1 MDLHD
6 LPQELGGASWRSVQ
20 VCWQLEFSRVVAIK
34 GQEPLGEDVELAA
47 AVSLAEMDVDGLDV
61 LPNLLLEEALYL
73 LLRIA
78 VPRHSLSSRIYLQQA
93 NEGQLLY
100 LRISLLGHHHNLRDE
115 YLHVLRLQLL
125 LNQIVDFRVGGE
137 ELLER

>member
-1 MDLHD
+1 
-6 LPQELGGASWRSVQ
+6 
-20 VCWQLEFSRVVAIK
+20 VVAIK

-100 LRISLLGHHHNLRDE
+100 LRIGLLGHHHNLRDE

-137 ELLER
+137 ELLEH